1 MFTAFLQSWC
11 CSVVPFS
18 LSFHFFASA
27 SLISEPFLFCFLWIA
42 MEARQFT
49 VSLEAMHLNWTIG
62 LMSFLS
68 DPSFEEDGRLDIETA
83 SDQTPYQ

>member
-1 MFTAFLQSWC
+1 
-11 CSVVPFS
+11 
-18 LSFHFFASA
+18 
-27 SLISEPFLFCFLWIA
+27 
-42 MEARQFT
+42 
-49 VSLEAMHLNWTIG
+49 MHLNWTIG